1 VSDITR
7 ILKEE
12 ISRLARKEI
21 RAETERLKKASVQ
34 YRSDI
39 AALKRQVADLE
50 KQLGRAS
57 KQPRAVEIPAPGN
70 GEDVPH
76 RFSVKGLKSLRAR
89 LEVSAADFARLLG
102 VSPQTIYN
110 WETDKTHPRAD
121 QIAAIAGLR
130 TIGKREVRARLDA
143 APAE

>member
-1 VSDITR
+1 MADITR
-7 ILKEE
+7 IFKEE
-12 ISRLARKEI
+12 IARLARKEI
-21 RAETERLKKASVQ
+21 RAETERLKKASAQ

-57 KQPRAVEIPAPGN
+57 KQLRAVEFPPPSN

-110 WETDKTHPRAD
+110 WETEKTRPRAD
-121 QIAAIAGLR
+121 QVAAIAGLR
-130 TIGKREVRARLDA
+130 TIGKREARARLEA
-143 APAE
+143 APAQ